1 MSDAAIDRRKPSRA
15 WLAVVDAVALLAF
28 VVLGLRSH
36 EASSTVAA
44 VARTALPLLLS
55 WFAVA
60 AIVGTYRASRARTAA
75 TRTRALLLTW
85 FVSVPIAIS
94 VRTLVLGHPTGLELL
109 TFLAVTLVATLVLL
123 ALGRLGVA
131 SVGRAGR
138 GAAART

>member
-1 MSDAAIDRRKPSRA
+1 MPRSIGGSPRES
-15 WLAVVDAVALLAF
+15 WLAVVDAGALLAF

-60 AIVGTYRASRARTAA
+60 AIVETYRAPRARDSA

-85 FVSVPIAIS
+85 GVSVPIAIS

-109 TFLAVTLVATLVLL
+109 TFLAVTLVVTLVLL
-123 ALGRLGVA
+123 VIGRLVVA
-131 SVGRAGR
+131 FVGRAAR
-138 GAAART
+138 SAAVRT